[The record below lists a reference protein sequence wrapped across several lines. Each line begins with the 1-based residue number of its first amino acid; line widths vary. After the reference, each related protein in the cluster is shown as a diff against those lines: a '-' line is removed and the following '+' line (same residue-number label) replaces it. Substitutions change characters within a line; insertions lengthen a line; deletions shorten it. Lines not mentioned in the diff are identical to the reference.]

1 MNAFVSYSRRDN
13 PLGRLTEIEA
23 QLSHLG
29 QVYIDDLH
37 HPRGINRH
45 AAVIAA
51 LETAEV
57 FIAVMSPNYPHTPW
71 TRFEVSEAARRQV
84 PLLLLTTNDGIRSAY
99 YDEILP
105 ATRTA

>member
-13 PLGRLTEIEA
+13 PLRRLAEIEA

-29 QVYIDDLH
+29 HVYIDDLH
-37 HPRGINRH
+37 HPPSIDRH

-51 LETAEV
+51 LKTAEV
-57 FIAVMSPNYPHTPW
+57 FIAVTSPNYPHTPW
-71 TRFEVSEAARRQV
+71 TRFEVSEAARRKI
-84 PLLLLTTNDGIRSAY
+84 PLLLLTTNDEIRSAY